1 MLAEATKTYAGA
13 RMPFTLRSR
22 AQIMDL
28 FDGFD
33 LVEPGLVPLPEWRP
47 DFSTDRTPL
56 SGPTLGAVARL
67 AA

>member
-1 MLAEATKTYAGA
+1 M
-13 RMPFTLRSR
+13 LRSR

-28 FDGFD
+28 FGGFD
-33 LVEPGLVPLPEWRP
+33 LVEPGLVPLPEWQP
-47 DFSTDRTPL
+47 HLSTDRTPL